1 MWLGRREMGVPGVR
15 YRVFAAGL
23 AATILAE
30 LASHLLT
37 TWMLAHFP
45 DANPTDL
52 RDLCGTAPMPPT
64 PLYLLSAGGTAIA
77 LISLCLSLA
86 DRFSSATWL
95 LRPLTST
102 GQLALTL
109 YVAHVV
115 VGMGLLEA
123 LGRLEHQ
130 SLPLA
135 LGSALMFCAAG
146 VLFATVWR
154 RFARRGPLEWV
165 MRRITA

>member
-1 MWLGRREMGVPGVR
+1 
-15 YRVFAAGL
+15 
-23 AATILAE
+23 
-30 LASHLLT
+30 
-37 TWMLAHFP
+37 MLAHFP